1 MEKVLYLRLDK
12 QGDKIIDSD
21 TNPYLLGERWGV
33 GAQTV
38 RWGST
43 PAAKKRGIKV
53 WDKVPLNE
61 EEE

>member
-33 GAQTV
+33 GAQS
-38 RWGST
+38 G
-43 PAAKKRGIKV
+43 A
-53 WDKVPLNE
+53 
-61 EEE
+61 